1 MPVFRWGNAWGT
13 LQEFEQEMDR
23 LLQSMS
29 FSVRGARSG
38 RAYPA
43 VNLYELDD
51 QFLIT
56 AEIPGVSPDSLD
68 LSIASGVL
76 TIRGQLEADPSVPEE
91 QYRRRERLHGPWE
104 RALALPERVDE
115 EGLSAELKEGVLRI
129 RLPKAKQSTPRQIP
143 VVTS

>member
-1 MPVFRWGNAWGT
+1 MPVFRWGNAWGA

-23 LLQSMS
+23 LLQGMS

-38 RAYPA
+38 RAFPA

-51 QFLIT
+51 QYLIT
-56 AEIPGVSPDSLD
+56 AEIPGVSPESLD

-76 TIRGQLEADPSVPEE
+76 TLRGQLDSDPTVPEE
-91 QYRRRERLHGPWE
+91 QYRRRERLHGAWE
-104 RALALPERVDE
+104 RSLALPDRVDE

-129 RLPKAKQSTPRQIP
+129 HLPKAKQSKPRQIP
-143 VVTS
+143 VVSS